1 MTNVIHQFG
10 GLELKHCQGM
20 LERAPRVSAASL
32 SGVTLVTEL
41 SAVLN
46 ASILELDFGLE
57 SWFKL
62 YGPKQVH

>member
-10 GLELKHCQGM
+10 GLELKHCRGM

-46 ASILELDFGLE
+46 A
-57 SWFKL
+57 
-62 YGPKQVH
+62 